1 MVRRSLSRW
10 LGPLGV
16 HQRNV
21 NLAGLTVGEISVPDY
36 AGRAIGPD
44 EGKSGGVDQGDEQ
57 AACHI

>member
-1 MVRRSLSRW
+1 LR
-10 LGPLGV
+10 
-16 HQRNV
+16 
-21 NLAGLTVGEISVPDY
+21 VGESSVPDY